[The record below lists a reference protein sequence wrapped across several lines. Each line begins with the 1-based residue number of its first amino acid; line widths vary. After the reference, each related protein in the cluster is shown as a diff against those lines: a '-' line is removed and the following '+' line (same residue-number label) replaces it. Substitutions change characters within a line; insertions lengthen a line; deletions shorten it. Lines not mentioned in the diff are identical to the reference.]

1 MKNDIVFIGLTGGIG
16 SGKSLVS
23 KIIRS
28 FGFLV
33 YDSDFEAKNL
43 MENNFL
49 VKKQLLE
56 TFGGDVFINE
66 KLNRNFLAQKVFSD
80 KNSLEK
86 INKIVHSAVFKH
98 FEKWAETQKQKIV
111 FMESAIIFENSL
123 EKYFD
128 KIISVISP
136 QELKIQRVMQRTNM
150 SCTEVKQRIFNQF
163 ADEILIQKSDFVL
176 INNEKEALLPQ
187 IVEIINKITKAGK
200 TCRDFF
206 WYKQKK
212 Y

>member
-1 MKNDIVFIGLTGGIG
+1 MKTQNSDIVFVGLTGGIG
-16 SGKSLVS
+16 GGKSLIA
-23 KIIRS
+23 KIICS
-28 FGFLV
+28 FGFPV
-33 YDSDFEAKNL
+33 YVSDFEAKRL
-43 MENNFL
+43 MENDFS

-56 TFGGDVFINE
+56 NFGNEVFINE
-66 KLNRNFLAQKVFSD
+66 KLNTNFLAQKVFSD

-98 FEKWAETQKQKIV
+98 FFEWAENKKQKIV

-136 QELKIQRVMQRTNM
+136 QEVRIQRVMQRSNM
-150 SCTEVKQRIFNQF
+150 QR
-163 ADEILIQKSDFVL
+163 DEIEKRISNQHSNEILTEKSDFVI

-187 IVEIINKITKAGK
+187 IIKILDELKN
-200 TCRDFF
+200 
-206 WYKQKK
+206 
-212 Y
+212 

>member
-1 MKNDIVFIGLTGGIG
+1 MKTQNSNIVFVGLTGGIG
-16 SGKSLVS
+16 SGKSLIS

-28 FGFLV
+28 FGFPV
-33 YDSDFEAKNL
+33 YDSDVEAKKL
-43 MENNFL
+43 MENDFW

-56 TFGGDVFINE
+56 NFGNEVFINE
-66 KLNRNFLAQKVFSD
+66 KLNTNFLAQKVFSD

-86 INKIVHSAVFKH
+86 INKIVHSAVFEH
-98 FEKWAETQKQKIV
+98 FSEWAENQLENPKEKRKIV

-136 QELKIQRVMQRTNM
+136 QEVRIQRIMQRSDM
-150 SCTEVKQRIFNQF
+150 QR
-163 ADEILIQKSDFVL
+163 DEIEKRIYNQLPNEILTEKSDFVI

-187 IVEIINKITKAGK
+187 IVGILDKIAA
-200 TCRDFF
+200 
-206 WYKQKK
+206 
-212 Y
+212 